1 MKGKGPDGKDV
12 NYQLEEIEMEKE
24 LGVFVDNKLC
34 FNSRATSHKLHQKPT
49 EHFW

>member
-24 LGVFVDNKLC
+24 LGVFVDKLC